1 MEIENGNSDR
11 RTEWLVWK
19 CVSDHFLTA
28 GSVVLFLIC
37 ETTRNAQKPNL
48 YRQSFTTFRVK
59 TKIKISKDD
68 KTSATRG
75 QMLKI
80 RNLTLV

>member
-19 CVSDHFLTA
+19 CVSDHFLIA

-37 ETTRNAQKPNL
+37 DTVRNAQKPNL

-59 TKIKISKDD
+59 PKIKISKVD
-68 KTSATRG
+68 
-75 QMLKI
+75 
-80 RNLTLV
+80 NNN

>member
-1 MEIENGNSDR
+1 MEIENGNSDCR
-11 RTEWLVWK
+11 MEWLVWK